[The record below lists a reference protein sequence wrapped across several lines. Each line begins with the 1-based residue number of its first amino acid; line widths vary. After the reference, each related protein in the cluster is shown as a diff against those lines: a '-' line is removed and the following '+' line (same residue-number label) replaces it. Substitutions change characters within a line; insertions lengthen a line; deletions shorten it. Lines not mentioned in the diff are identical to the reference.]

1 MSVWFFYF
9 CFSRFST
16 LKYKLLLMRRFSD
29 TVVDDRFERCSLM
42 PTLLS
47 SLSSAQDSLMLISS
61 VLFFYYQADVYG
73 AFPLLSQMYWCWFQV
88 FYSLLSRG
96 RLWSLY
102 DPEERGGTF
111 LPFCFVA
118 ISIEPFRLNFGT
130 AVLICGTPIVRPGS
144 KYFQGWLL
152 VPRVFE
158 IVVRM

>member
-1 MSVWFFYF
+1 MFLDAYITVFFVFCSGLINADFKCSV
-9 CFSRFST
+9 
-16 LKYKLLLMRRFSD
+16 L
-29 TVVDDRFERCSLM
+29 
-42 PTLLS
+42 LLS
-47 SLSSAQDSLMLISS
+47 S
-61 VLFFYYQADVYG
+61 
-73 AFPLLSQMYWCWFQV
+73 
-88 FYSLLSRG
+88 G

-118 ISIEPFRLNFGT
+118 ISIEPFRLNFET